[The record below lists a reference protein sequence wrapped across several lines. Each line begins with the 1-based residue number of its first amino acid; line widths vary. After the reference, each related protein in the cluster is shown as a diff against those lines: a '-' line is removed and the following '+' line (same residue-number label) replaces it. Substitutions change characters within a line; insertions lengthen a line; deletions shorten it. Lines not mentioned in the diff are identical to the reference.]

1 MTCSKPVDDSDP
13 AIRNPYLIRPA
24 MIEKTYQPTDIET
37 RISRAWDEAGA
48 FKAGRAD
55 RRDAE
60 PFSIVIPPPNVTG
73 SLHMG
78 HALNNTLQDVLCRF
92 ERMRG
97 RDVLWQ
103 PGTDHAGIATQ
114 MVVERQLM
122 ERQEPSRRDM
132 GREKFLERVWQ
143 WKAESG
149 GVIVNQLKRLGA
161 SCDWSRERF
170 TMDEGLSRAVAKVFV
185 ELHRQGLIY
194 KDKRLVNWDPK
205 LLTAISDLEVQQ
217 IEVKGSLWHLRYPL
231 EGKTFNPEDPSTFI
245 VVATTRPETM
255 LGDSAVAVHPD
266 DERYRHLVGKHVIL
280 PLVGR
285 RIPIVADDYSD
296 PEKGS
301 GAVKITPAHDFNDFE
316 VGKRHNLPQIN
327 VLDIEG
333 RIALTDNEAYWHG
346 LPENASPR
354 ASTLHGMDRF
364 AARKQIVA
372 WLEESGSLEKIEPN
386 VHMVPHGD
394 RSGVVIEPYLTD
406 QWYVDA
412 KTMAAPAIAAVR
424 SGATEFV
431 PKNWEK
437 TYFEWME
444 NIQPWCISRQL
455 WWGHQIPAWYGP
467 DGKVFVAETEE
478 EAIGNALGYYVE
490 QEVITA
496 EQGHDMALDPALRE
510 GFITRDEDVLDT
522 WFSSALWPFSTLG
535 WPDETPELDRYYPTN
550 VLVTGFDIIFFW
562 VARMM
567 MMGLHFM
574 DDVPFPKVYI
584 HALVRDEKGAKMS
597 KSKGNVIDPLHLID
611 EYGADALRFTLAAMA
626 AQGRDIKLSTQR
638 VEGYRNFAT
647 KLWNACRFAEMNHCA
662 LPDGFDPTQA
672 KETLNR
678 WIAHETMSA
687 AREVTQAIESY
698 RFNDAAGAIY
708 RFVWNVFC
716 DWYLELAK
724 PVMLGA
730 DGPAKDETRA
740 MVAWTRDEILKLLH
754 PFMPFLTEELWS
766 VTAKREQLLTLT
778 AWPLRPQTTV
788 VIPTSGVPGDISG
801 VTLVVPTETET
812 FTDPDAEAEIGWV
825 VDLVTAIRSARAEM
839 NIPPATLMPLML
851 ANASSQTKARAER
864 WRDVIKRLARLA
876 EITFVDRAPDGAMQL
891 LVRGEVAA
899 LPLKGVIDLSA
910 EKARLQKELTRAE
923 ADIKRVDA
931 KLANEKFVAN
941 APEDVVEEE
950 REKREEALARRTKI
964 VEALDR
970 LKAAE

>member
-1 MTCSKPVDDSDP
+1 
-13 AIRNPYLIRPA
+13 
-24 MIEKTYQPTDIET
+24 MIEKNYQPADIEGRMS
-37 RISRAWDEAGA
+37 RIWEDAGA
-48 FKAGRAD
+48 FKAGRPE
-55 RRDAE
+55 RLDAK
-60 PFSIVIPPPNVTG
+60 PFTIVIPPPNVTG

-78 HALNNTLQDVLCRF
+78 HALNNTLQDILCRF

-122 ERQEPSRRDM
+122 ERQEPGRRDI
-132 GREKFLERVWQ
+132 GRAKFLERVWQ

-185 ELHRQGLIY
+185 ELHREGLIY
-194 KDKRLVNWDPK
+194 KDKRLVNWDPA

-217 IEVKGSLWHLRYPL
+217 IEVKGSLWYLRYPL
-231 EGKTFNPEDPSTFI
+231 EGKTFNPDDPLTFI

-255 LGDSAVAVHPD
+255 LGDTAVAVHPD
-266 DERYRHLVGKHVIL
+266 DERYVSLVGSHVIL

-285 RIPIVADDYSD
+285 KIPIVADEYSD

-301 GAVKITPAHDFNDFE
+301 GAVKVTPAHDFNDFE
-316 VGKRHNLPQIN
+316 VGNR
-327 VLDIEG
+327 
-333 RIALTDNEAYWHG
+333 HG
-346 LPENASPR
+346 LPRISVLDQEGALALADNEDYLRGLPEGA
-354 ASTLHGMDRF
+354 AQLAEELNGLDRF

-372 WLEESGSLEKIEPN
+372 RLEDFGFLERIEPN
-386 VHMVPHGD
+386 THMVPHGD
-394 RSGVVIEPYLTD
+394 RSGVIIEPYLTD

-412 KTMAAPAIAAVR
+412 KTMAQPAIAAVR
-424 SGATEFV
+424 SGATTFV

-478 EAIGNALGYYVE
+478 EAVGNALGYYAE
-490 QEVITA
+490 QEVITP
-496 EQGHDMALDPALRE
+496 EQGREMALDPTKRE

-535 WPDETPELDRYYPTN
+535 WPDDDTDVKRYYPTD

-574 DDVPFPKVYI
+574 KEAPFPVVYI

-611 EYGADALRFTLAAMA
+611 DYGADALRFTLAAMA
-626 AQGRDIKLSTQR
+626 AQGRDIKLSPQR

-647 KLWNACRFAEMNHCA
+647 KLWNASRFAEMNACV
-662 LPDGFDPTQA
+662 LPAGFDPTEA

-678 WIAHETMSA
+678 WIAHETVRA
-687 AREVTQAIESY
+687 TREVSEAIEAY
-698 RFNDAAGAIY
+698 RFNDAASVVY
-708 RFVWNVFC
+708 RFVWNVYC

-724 PVMLGA
+724 PVLMGEESA
-730 DGPAKDETRA
+730 AKAETRA
-740 MVAWTRDEILKLLH
+740 MVAWARDEILKLLH
-754 PFMPFLTEELWS
+754 PFMPFITEELWA
-766 VTAKREQLLTLT
+766 VTAKRESLLVLTPWSRKPNRLTPAQLASIAT
-778 AWPLRPQTTV
+778 AGQSDGLIPP
-788 VIPTSGVPGDISG
+788 VILALDADEFS
-801 VTLVVPTETET
+801 
-812 FTDPDAEAEIGWV
+812 DPAAEAEIGWV
-825 VDLVTAIRSARAEM
+825 VDLVTAIRSVRAEM
-839 NIPPATLMPLML
+839 NIPPATLMPLIMIR
-851 ANASSQTKARAER
+851 SGEEMRARVGR
-864 WRDVIKRLARLA
+864 WSDVIKRLARLGD
-876 EITFVDRAPDGAMQL
+876 IGFDNLAPAGAIQL
-891 LVRGEVAA
+891 LVRDEVAA
-899 LPLKGVIDLSA
+899 LPLKGVIDLSV
-910 EKARLQKELTRAE
+910 EKARLTKEVAKAE

-931 KLANEKFVAN
+931 KLSNDKFVAN
-941 APEDVVEEE
+941 APDEIVEEE
-950 REKREEALARRTKI
+950 KEKRDAAVARKDKNEA
-964 VEALDR
+964 ALR
-970 LKAAE
+970 WLENAI

>member
-1 MTCSKPVDDSDP
+1 
-13 AIRNPYLIRPA
+13 
-24 MIEKTYQPTDIET
+24 MIEKNYQPADIE
-37 RISRAWDEAGA
+37 SRMSRLWEDADA
-48 FKAGRAD
+48 FKAGRPAVAG
-55 RRDAE
+55 AE
-60 PFSIVIPPPNVTG
+60 PFTIVIPPPNVTG

-78 HALNNTLQDVLCRF
+78 HALNNTLQDILCRF

-122 ERQEPSRRDM
+122 ERQEPGRRAM

-149 GVIVNQLKRLGA
+149 GTIVNQLKRLGA

-170 TMDEGLSRAVAKVFV
+170 TMDEGLSRAVLKVFV
-185 ELHRQGLIY
+185 ELYRAGLIY
-194 KDKRLVNWDPK
+194 KDKRLVNWDPA

-231 EGKTFNPEDPSTFI
+231 EGVAFDPEDRSTYI

-255 LGDSAVAVHPD
+255 LGDTGVAVHPD
-266 DERYRHLVGKHVIL
+266 DERYKHLIGQHVIL

-285 RIPIVADDYSD
+285 RIPIVADTYSD

-301 GAVKITPAHDFNDFE
+301 GAVKVTPAHDFNDFE
-316 VGKRHNLPQIN
+316 VGRRHGLPQIN
-327 VLDIEG
+327 ILDIEG
-333 RIALTDNEAYWHG
+333 NLALKGNEDYLRG
-346 LPENASPR
+346 LPEGASEF
-354 ASTLHGMDRF
+354 AGELHGVERF
-364 AARKQIVA
+364 AARKRIVER
-372 WLEESGSLEKIEPN
+372 LENFGFLDKIEPHT
-386 VHMVPHGD
+386 HMVPHGD
-394 RSGVVIEPYLTD
+394 RSNVVIEPFLTD

-412 KTMAAPAIAAVR
+412 KTMAQPAIEAVR
-424 SGATEFV
+424 NGSTTFV

-467 DGKVFVAETEE
+467 DDKVFVAETEE
-478 EAIGNALGYYVE
+478 EAVANALAYYVE
-490 QEVITA
+490 KEVITP
-496 EQGHDMALDPALRE
+496 EQGHDMAVDPAKRA

-535 WPDETPELDRYYPTN
+535 WPDDVPEVKRHYPTD

-574 DDVPFPKVYI
+574 KDVPFPTVYI

-611 EYGADALRFTLAAMA
+611 ELGADALRFTLSAMA
-626 AQGRDIKLSTQR
+626 AQGRDIKLSKQR

-647 KLWNACRFAEMNHCA
+647 KLWNAARFAEMNACA
-662 LPDGFDPTQA
+662 LEPGFDPSQATQ
-672 KETLNR
+672 TLNR
-678 WIAHETMSA
+678 WIAHETA
-687 AREVTQAIESY
+687 RATREVTEAIEAY
-698 RFNDAAGAIY
+698 RFNEAANAVY
-708 RFVWNVFC
+708 RFVWNIYC

-724 PVMLGA
+724 PVLTGP
-730 DGPAKDETRA
+730 DGPAKTETRA
-740 MVAWTRDEILKLLH
+740 MVAWVRDEILKLLH
-754 PFMPFLTEELWS
+754 PFMPFITEELWAVAATS
-766 VTAKREQLLTLT
+766 KRDTILTLA
-778 AWPLRPQTTV
+778 AWPAQKGLEDAQ
-788 VIPTSGVPGDISG
+788 
-801 VTLVVPTETET
+801 
-812 FTDPDAEAEIGWV
+812 AEAEIGWV
-825 VDLVTAIRSARAEM
+825 VDLITAVRSLRAEM
-839 NIPPATLMPLML
+839 NVAPATLTPLAL
-851 ANASSQTKARAER
+851 VNAPKETRERAER
-864 WRDVIKRLARLA
+864 WSEVIKRLARLS
-876 EITFVDRAPDGAMQL
+876 EITIATEMPQGAVQL

-899 LPLKGVIDLSA
+899 LPLKGVIDFDA
-910 EKARLQKELTRAE
+910 ERTRLQKEMSKAE

-931 KLANEKFVAN
+931 KLGNTDFMAR
-941 APEDVVEEE
+941 APEEVVEEQRE
-950 REKREEALARRTKI
+950 RREEAEARRVKI
-964 VEALDR
+964 VEALER
-970 LKAAE
+970 LKGI